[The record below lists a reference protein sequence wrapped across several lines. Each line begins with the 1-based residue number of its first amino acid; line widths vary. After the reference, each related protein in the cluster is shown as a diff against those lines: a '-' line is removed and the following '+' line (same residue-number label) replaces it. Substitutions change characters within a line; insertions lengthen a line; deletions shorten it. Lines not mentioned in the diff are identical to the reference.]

1 MVKLHRNK
9 KGFTL
14 IELLI
19 VIAIIG
25 ILAAIALPAYMDY
38 TRKTRLTEVTNAM
51 GSIKTGLI
59 TWMSEQAAPASTT
72 WTGATAVGDALGITV
87 PTKYCTNVVVTY
99 TAPGTGSIITW
110 TIGNISG
117 TGISCQT
124 LTLTAQDDNLQQWN
138 WGGTADAKYVPK
150 N

>member
-25 ILAAIALPAYMDY
+25 ILR
-38 TRKTRLTEVTNAM
+38 RKHFRPTWTNPEDKATEVTNAI

-59 TWMSEQAAPASTT
+59 T
-72 WTGATAVGDALGITV
+72 
-87 PTKYCTNVVVTY
+87 
-99 TAPGTGSIITW
+99 
-110 TIGNISG
+110 
-117 TGISCQT
+117 
-124 LTLTAQDDNLQQWN
+124 
-138 WGGTADAKYVPK
+138 
-150 N
+150 